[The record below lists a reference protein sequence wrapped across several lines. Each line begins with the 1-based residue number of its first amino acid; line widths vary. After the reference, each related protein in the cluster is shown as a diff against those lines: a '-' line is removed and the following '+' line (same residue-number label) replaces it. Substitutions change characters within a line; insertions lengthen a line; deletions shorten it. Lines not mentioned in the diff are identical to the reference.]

1 MFPAANIEVQIDKN
15 AIRQYINQKIEEE
28 VKRTLWFVDVK
39 RLADL
44 NCMSER
50 FLEDEFLADPRMRA
64 IEMKKS
70 RKRWYPAGKAQEVIL
85 EIANE
90 W

>member
-1 MFPAANIEVQIDKN
+1 MIPTANIEVQIDKN
-15 AIRQYINQKIEEE
+15 AVRQYINQKFDEEIHQA
-28 VKRTLWFVDVK
+28 LWFVDVK

-44 NCMSER
+44 TCMSER
-50 FLEDEFLADPRMRA
+50 FLEDEFLSDPRMRA